1 MSLGELAAALASAQ
15 GEIQGAPKTS
25 LNPHFK
31 SRYSDLSEVWSAC
44 RAALSKHKI
53 AVIQSPQFDL
63 EGAWLETHLIH
74 ASGQSMIG
82 RFPLRPTKPDMQGF
96 GSAISYAKRYSL
108 ASMIGVVSEEDDD
121 GNEASS
127 KNVAATNQFRSVPP
141 PIVARAVVPP
151 EVKVKSD
158 APAASKGFDSKN
170 KEHVDK
176 LFAELKRLNIK
187 GQWQTNVISA
197 MAGKSFTDLENI
209 IKTSNPETPDKEP
222 T

>member
-31 SRYSDLSEVWSAC
+31 SRYADLSEVWAAC

-74 ASGQSMIG
+74 ASGQSMVG

-108 ASMIGVVSEEDDD
+108 ASMVGVVSEIDDD
-121 GNEASS
+121 GSEASKPAQQTTQPYQQPS
-127 KNVAATNQFRSVPP
+127 QRP
-141 PIVARAVVPP
+141 VVPP
-151 EVKVKSD
+151 ETKVKSD
-158 APAASKGFDSKN
+158 APVASKGFDSKN

-209 IKTSNPETPDKEP
+209 IKASNPETPDKEHP
-222 T
+222 